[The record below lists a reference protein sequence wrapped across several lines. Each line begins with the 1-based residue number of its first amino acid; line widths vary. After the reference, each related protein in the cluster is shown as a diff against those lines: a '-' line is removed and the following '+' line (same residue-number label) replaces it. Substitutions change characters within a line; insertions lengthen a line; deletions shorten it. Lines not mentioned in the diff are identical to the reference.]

1 MLVSRA
7 NAATAVIC
15 LVLTTGCGVT
25 EEDGSEPGNNTRA
38 AGDAG
43 DSQEARRRCEPARSE
58 AKDYDAPEL
67 VAAFETSV
75 EAMRESG
82 PRSSKYEDLD
92 DGRGWLCYFTG
103 PNPSIAKSP
112 PPSAEGET
120 AETFDRVSFLVTEDG
135 ATYLDSLSYTEN
147 EPDAPP
153 DSKPLQRP
161 DNR

>member
-1 MLVSRA
+1 MLLGRA

-15 LVLTTGCGVT
+15 LVLATGCGIF
-25 EEDGSEPGNNTRA
+25 EEDGSESVHTTDA

-43 DSQEARRRCEPARSE
+43 DSREARRRCEPAHSE
-58 AKDYDAPEL
+58 ANDYDAREL

-75 EAMRESG
+75 EAIRESR
-82 PRSSKYEDLD
+82 PPSSEYEDVE

-135 ATYLDSLSYTEN
+135 TTYLDSLSYSED
-147 EPDAPP
+147 EPNAPA
-153 DSKPLQRP
+153 DSRPLQQPGDR
-161 DNR
+161 